1 MENKSIRADLKDY
14 ITFLISSLNRFM
26 KLYNR
31 FLVKTTDRFNPEL
44 FLSINEEIAS
54 INVQTA
60 HLSEVLKSEIIVSF
74 VKDHSLQNDWVMA
87 NPGLT
92 TLVTSGSLFTGS
104 IEALFESCRN
114 NLAFRQELENFLKEK
129 FSEHLPVNPE

>member
-1 MENKSIRADLKDY
+1 
-14 ITFLISSLNRFM
+14 
-26 KLYNR
+26 
-31 FLVKTTDRFNPEL
+31 
-44 FLSINEEIAS
+44 
-54 INVQTA
+54 
-60 HLSEVLKSEIIVSF
+60 
-74 VKDHSLQNDWVMA
+74 MA

-114 NLAFRQELENFLKEK
+114 NLAFRQELENYLKEK